1 MTYITSQYRI
11 LRMLAKTT
19 DGLLFLT
26 LKYYT
31 KLYCCLD
38 CCLDSKLYICL
49 RYSLCGGPLHVL
61 TPLLSHRLSILR
73 CSNASLN
80 IVDLNTKNFLHYIWY
95 RNNLL
100 LLKFTFTDVTYRLS
114 LIKPYLTLSV
124 LVTPHMPFNIR
135 ISTTCMLNKCIY
147 SFMLTVI
154 FRIFFL
160 TYIYL

>member
-1 MTYITSQYRI
+1 MSCDVVERQNHHHHHRLPSLLPI
-11 LRMLAKTT
+11 LFGVSEMNFL
-19 DGLLFLT
+19 LLFSSIT
-26 LKYYT
+26 VYY
-31 KLYCCLD
+31 
-38 CCLDSKLYICL
+38 
-49 RYSLCGGPLHVL
+49 V
-61 TPLLSHRLSILR
+61 LSHRLSILR
-73 CSNASLN
+73 CSTASLN

>member
-1 MTYITSQYRI
+1 MSCDVVERQNHHHHHRLPSLLPI
-11 LRMLAKTT
+11 LFGVSAMNFL
-19 DGLLFLT
+19 LLFSSIT
-26 LKYYT
+26 VYY
-31 KLYCCLD
+31 
-38 CCLDSKLYICL
+38 
-49 RYSLCGGPLHVL
+49 V
-61 TPLLSHRLSILR
+61 LSHRLSILR
-73 CSNASLN
+73 CSTASLN

-114 LIKPYLTLSV
+114 LIKSYLTLSV

-135 ISTTCMLNKCIY
+135 ISTTCMHNKCIY